1 MKPLIS
7 LLTLA
12 SFLWSAG
19 LACAE
24 GTAKQADKKQKIVV
38 FSAHPA
44 DSESGIGGLAATLA
58 KQGHE
63 VIFAVASAF
72 RGQRKID
79 GKLEVGIRSDEEA
92 AACKLLGVTSKIFPY
107 DHNLPRRGQSGLP
120 FAARELSVEDRLR
133 VQRDSG
139 ALRLSQSIPRGRQS
153 TVSHKNRKKTNR
165 VWVCFHTHVMAF
177 SARVVPDRV

>member
-19 LACAE
+19 LARAE
-24 GTAKQADKKQKIVV
+24 GTAKQPDRRQKIVV

-44 DSESGIGGLAATLA
+44 DSESGVGGLAATLTR
-58 KQGHE
+58 QGHE

-72 RGQRKID
+72 RGQWKID
-79 GKLEVGIRSDEEA
+79 GKLEVEIRSGEVA

-107 DHNLPRRGQSGLP
+107 NHNLPRRGQGGLP
-120 FAARELSVEDRLR
+120 SAARELSVEDRLR
-133 VQRDSG
+133 VQRDSI
-139 ALRLSQSIPRGRQS
+139 ALRPSPINSQKASIH
-153 TVSHKNRKKTNR
+153 HKSPEPQESQL
-165 VWVCFHTHVMAF
+165 CAGLF
-177 SARVVPDRV
+177 SYPP